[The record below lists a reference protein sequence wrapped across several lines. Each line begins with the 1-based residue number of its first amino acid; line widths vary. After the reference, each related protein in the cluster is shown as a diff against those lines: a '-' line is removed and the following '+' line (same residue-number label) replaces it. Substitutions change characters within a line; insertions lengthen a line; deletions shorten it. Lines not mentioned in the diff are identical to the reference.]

1 MKKIDMRLL
10 AVAVV
15 VALPLGVLAQSL
27 PTQADQAAEK
37 QKIADL
43 LSSIPASST
52 PSNPQVDREKKANV
66 TAIDAVSRQAA
77 QNAAANGGKSK
88 ISDFTN
94 LSRLGTIPKGEAQA
108 QAAPKS
114 GTDLLIFVSLSMPAA
129 MLKSYTEQALRFDA
143 TLVLRGFV
151 DDKASA
157 TREALANINQT
168 GAAWVINP
176 EPFKTFRITK
186 VPAIVLASSDLGSVT
201 EDGCAQ
207 PDKYSVIYGDIP
219 VISALDKFHILG
231 KTDIAKDAKVRLLA
245 DRVAGKNK

>member
-1 MKKIDMRLL
+1 MKKGSRMKVDLRLIL
-10 AVAVV
+10 VGVWICPTIVFAQ
-15 VALPLGVLAQSL
+15 ALPSQKDEAIERQRINDALNSL
-27 PTQADQAAEK
+27 PGLTVQTNQQKASNASAIDSVKEQGARNAAENSGS
-37 QKIADL
+37 A
-43 LSSIPASST
+43 
-52 PSNPQVDREKKANV
+52 R
-66 TAIDAVSRQAA
+66 
-77 QNAAANGGKSK
+77 
-88 ISDFTN
+88 ISDFAN
-94 LSRLGTIPKGEAQA
+94 LSRQGTIPQA
-108 QAAPKS
+108 QQRPQSNKS

-129 MLKSYTEQALRFDA
+129 MLKSYTEQAVRFDA

-157 TREALANINQT
+157 TREALANINQA

-219 VISALDKFHILG
+219 VIAALDKFHILG
-231 KTDIAKDAKVRLLA
+231 KTDIAKDAKSRLTA
-245 DRVAGKNK
+245 DRLSGRR